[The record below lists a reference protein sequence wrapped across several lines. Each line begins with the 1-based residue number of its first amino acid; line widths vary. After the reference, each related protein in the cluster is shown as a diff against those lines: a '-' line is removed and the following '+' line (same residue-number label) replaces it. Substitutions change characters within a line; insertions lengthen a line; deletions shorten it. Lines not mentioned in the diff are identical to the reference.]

1 MPYTEAQ
8 LEFLSAHRWAVL
20 ATGRRDGSPQQ
31 AMVGYALDGEGR
43 ILVLTRSFTAKWR
56 NTLRQPRVSLT
67 VPDGRRHV
75 VVYGTAEAIDTD
87 PERADLSADV
97 LAVVRGVER
106 PEPSTIVDWLDENQ
120 QVVLRITPETALM
133 HE

>member
-1 MPYTEAQ
+1 VEKRAT
-8 LEFLSAHRWAVL
+8 SA
-20 ATGRRDGSPQQ
+20 
-31 AMVGYALDGEGR
+31 E
-43 ILVLTRSFTAKWR
+43 
-56 NTLRQPRVSLT
+56 VSLT

-87 PERADLSADV
+87 PERADLGADV

-120 QVVLRITPETALM
+120 QVVLRITPEKALM